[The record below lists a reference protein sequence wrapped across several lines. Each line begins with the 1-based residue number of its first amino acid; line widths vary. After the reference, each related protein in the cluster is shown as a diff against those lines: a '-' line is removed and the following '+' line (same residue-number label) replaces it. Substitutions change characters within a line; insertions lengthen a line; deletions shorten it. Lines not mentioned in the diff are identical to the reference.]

1 MALRD
6 TPWRTTAP
14 LVAAWDLTS
23 SIVPAAPLLCPQVE
37 VGASIYK
44 EGAESSDMKDDV
56 LCLRIKSMNAI
67 INL

>member
-1 MALRD
+1 MCCVTQL
-6 TPWRTTAP
+6 
-14 LVAAWDLTS
+14 
-23 SIVPAAPLLCPQVE
+23 E

-44 EGAESSDMKDDV
+44 EGAEPSDSGSKDDV